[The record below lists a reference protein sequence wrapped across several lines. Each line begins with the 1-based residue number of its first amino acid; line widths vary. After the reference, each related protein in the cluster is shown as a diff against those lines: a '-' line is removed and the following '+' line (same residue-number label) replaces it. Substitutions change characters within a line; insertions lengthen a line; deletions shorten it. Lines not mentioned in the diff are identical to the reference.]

1 MHSTRRSGSRR
12 RFEGDGVTPIPAFD
26 LREQHRML
34 ADDLRAALERVFK
47 SGRFILD
54 EEVAALER
62 EVAAFVGVRE
72 AVACGSGTDA
82 LHLALRAAG
91 VGAGDEVVTSAFSF
105 IATAEAVL
113 YAGAVP
119 VFADVDPA
127 SFTLDPAGVE
137 SALSPKTRAIVAVHL
152 YGHPADVAA
161 LSSLAEKHGLALIE
175 DCAQAFGARHG
186 SARGERYAGT
196 TSFAGCHSFFPTKN
210 LGACGDGGM
219 VTTDDAGAA
228 RRLRLLRNHGN
239 LGGYRH
245 EIVGYNSRLDELQAA
260 ILRVKLKHVERFN
273 RKRRELAAFYTD
285 ALRGRVQTP
294 ACAAGCEHAFNQY
307 TVLSERRDEIAAA
320 LDDAQI
326 GNRIYYP
333 IPLTEQPSLR
343 GACRSVDCRQA
354 ERVARQCL
362 SLPMFPELAV
372 QDAER
377 VAAVVIEALD
387 RPRR

>member
-1 MHSTRRSGSRR
+1 M
-12 RFEGDGVTPIPAFD
+12 TPIPAFD
-26 LREQHRML
+26 LSEQHRTL
-34 ADDLRAALERVFK
+34 SDDLRAAVERVFK
-47 SGRFILD
+47 RGRFILD
-54 EEVAALER
+54 EEVAALEQ
-62 EVAAFVGVRE
+62 EVAAFIGVRE

-91 VGAGDEVVTSAFSF
+91 IGAGDEVVTSAFSF

-152 YGHPADVAA
+152 YGHPADIGA
-161 LSSLAEKHGLALIE
+161 LSSLAEKHDLALIE
-175 DCAQAFGARHG
+175 DCAQAFGARHR
-186 SARGERYAGT
+186 SSRGERYAGAA
-196 TSFAGCHSFFPTKN
+196 SFAGCHSFFPTKN

-219 VTTDDAGAA
+219 ITTDDAGVA

-245 EIVGYNSRLDELQAA
+245 EIVGYNSRLDEIQAA

-285 ALRGRVQTP
+285 ALQGRVQTP

-343 GACRSVDCRQA
+343 GVCRSVDCRQA
-354 ERVARQCL
+354 ERIARQCL

-377 VAAVVIEALD
+377 VAAVVIKALD
-387 RPRR
+387 HSRR